1 MPTPASRLALTA
13 LSDRPCYFH
22 GTWQT
27 LGTAQV
33 SVLDRGFLFGDG
45 IHEVLAVHDLR
56 LWRFE
61 AHMARLEHALASAR
75 IPNPLDRAGWLALL
89 RELAQR
95 VAEPEQRL
103 HIRVTRGSSS
113 LAQHL
118 QPGLVSGSG
127 LTPGVFVMSEPAI
140 APSAEMRHHGVACI
154 TAPDLRWERD
164 DIGSTSLLG
173 HFMAHQLAQD
183 QGAFETIL
191 LRDHGHGRVDVTG
204 AAMSD
209 VWIVFEDA
217 LIGGATSTYRPGDA
231 PTELLR
237 EWAQNAGIACHA
249 RPVTAAELHSAS
261 EILLSQPGLELLA
274 VTRLDGEAVGHGTG
288 RGRPGPV
295 YARLA
300 QACQQLRIEQSL
312 NLAP

>member
-1 MPTPASRLALTA
+1 MSTPPVALN
-13 LSDRPCYFH
+13 DRPCYLN
-22 GTWQT
+22 GAWQS
-27 LGTAQV
+27 LGTTQV

-45 IHEVLAVHDLR
+45 IHEALAVHALR
-56 LWRFE
+56 LFRFDE
-61 AHMARLEHALASAR
+61 HMARLEHALAVAR

-89 RELAQR
+89 RELANR

-103 HIRVTRGSSS
+103 HIHVTRGQ
-113 LAQHL
+113 AL
-118 QPGLVSGSG
+118 QAHDLHPRLVEGLS
-127 LTPGVFVMSEPAI
+127 PHVFLMSEPI
-140 APSAEMRHHGVACI
+140 SAPSAEMRHHGVACI
-154 TAPDLRWERD
+154 TAPDFRWERD

-183 QGAFETIL
+183 QSAFETIL

-204 AAMSD
+204 GAISD
-209 VWIVFEDA
+209 VWIVLEDA
-217 LIGGATSTYRPGDA
+217 LLGGPTSGHRSGDA
-231 PTELLR
+231 PVELLR
-237 EWAQNAGIACHA
+237 EWAENVGIACHA
-249 RPVTAAELHSAS
+249 RPITATELRSAS
-261 EILLSQPGLELLA
+261 EILLSQPSFELLA

-300 QACQQLRIEQSL
+300 QAYQQARIEQSL